1 MVDPIVLAGL
11 FYVAAL
17 LYASV
22 GHAGASA
29 YLAAMAIL
37 GVSPDVARPTAL
49 ALNIVVASL
58 VTFRFWRAGYIS
70 GRALAP
76 FLLGSV
82 PLAFIGGSLP
92 VAPTLY
98 KQLLGIVL
106 LVAALGMAGT
116 ARRAAQSDTG
126 RAEPHVPGL
135 PAVLIGAGIGLVS
148 GLTGTGGGI
157 FLSPVLLF
165 TGWAETR
172 AASGIAIAFIL
183 GNSISGLAG
192 NLARLA
198 SVPPSLP
205 LWAAAVVLGAVIGSE
220 IGSRQGRGRTILLR
234 RALALVL
241 AIAGMKL
248 VFLG

>member
-1 MVDPIVLAGL
+1 VVDPILLAGL
-11 FYVAAL
+11 FFAGAV

-49 ALNIVVASL
+49 ALNIVVASF

-70 GRALAP
+70 IGALAP

-92 VAPTLY
+92 VAPAVY

-106 LVAALGMAGT
+106 LVASVGMAGT
-116 ARRAAQSDTG
+116 AHRAAQNDTG
-126 RAEPHVPGL
+126 HATPHVPGI
-135 PAVLIGAGIGLVS
+135 PAVLIGAAIGLLS

-165 TGWAETR
+165 TGWTETR
-172 AASGIAIAFIL
+172 TASGIACAFIL
-183 GNSISGLAG
+183 GNSIAGLAG

-205 LWAAAVVLGAVIGSE
+205 LWAVAVVVGAVIGSE
-220 IGSRQGRGRTILLR
+220 IGSRRGRTFLLR
-234 RALALVL
+234 RALGVVL

-248 VFLG
+248 IFLG

>member
-1 MVDPIVLAGL
+1 MVDPILLAGL
-11 FYVAAL
+11 FFAGAV

-76 FLLGSV
+76 FLLGSL
-82 PLAFIGGSLP
+82 PLAFIGGLLP
-92 VAPTLY
+92 VAAAVY

-106 LVAALGMAGT
+106 LVAAAGMAGT
-116 ARRAAQSDTG
+116 ARRAAQNDTG
-126 RAEPHVPGL
+126 HATPHVPGL
-135 PAVLIGAGIGLVS
+135 PAVLIGAAIGLMS

-165 TGWAETR
+165 TGWTETR
-172 AASGIAIAFIL
+172 AASGIASAFIL
-183 GNSISGLAG
+183 GNSIAGLTG
-192 NLARLA
+192 NLARIA

-205 LWAAAVVLGAVIGSE
+205 LWAVAVVVGAVIGSE
-220 IGSRQGRGRTILLR
+220 IGSRQGRTFLLR
-234 RALALVL
+234 RALSLVL
-241 AIAGMKL
+241 AIAGIKL
-248 VFLG
+248 IFLG

>member
-1 MVDPIVLAGL
+1 MVDPILLAGL
-11 FYVAAL
+11 FFAGAV

-76 FLLGSV
+76 FLLGSL

-92 VAPTLY
+92 VAAEVY

-106 LVAALGMAGT
+106 LVAAVGMAGT

-126 RAEPHVPGL
+126 HATPHVPGL
-135 PAVLIGAGIGLVS
+135 PAVLIGAAIGLLS

-165 TGWAETR
+165 TGWTETR
-172 AASGIAIAFIL
+172 AASGIACAFIL
-183 GNSISGLAG
+183 GNSIAGLAG

-198 SVPPSLP
+198 SVPPALP
-205 LWAAAVVLGAVIGSE
+205 LWAIAVVIGAVIGSE
-220 IGSRQGRGRTILLR
+220 IGRRQGRTFLLR
-234 RALALVL
+234 RALGLVL

-248 VFLG
+248 IFLG